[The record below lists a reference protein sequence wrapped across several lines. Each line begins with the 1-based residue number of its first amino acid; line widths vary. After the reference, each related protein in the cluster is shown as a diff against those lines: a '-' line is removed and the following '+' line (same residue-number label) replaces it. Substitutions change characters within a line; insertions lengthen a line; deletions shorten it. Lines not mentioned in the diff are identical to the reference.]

1 MTREKRIC
9 LMASTLMAASPDL
22 NADKALLVV
31 ERIVD
36 FVDRLESLGLY
47 TRRILVGRLS

>member
-9 LMASTLMAASPDL
+9 LMASSLMAASPNLDV
-22 NADKALLVV
+22 DRALLVA

-36 FVDRLESLGLY
+36 FVDRLQSLGLY
-47 TRRILVGRLS
+47 PRRILVGRLS